1 MFAHRRLLGI
11 AVILPFL
18 VGCGENRSAPRPN
31 SPRSSASPS
40 SATESPV
47 NAKSPVLKVAVMRDG
62 KILVNGEASSLSS
75 LRAAIKK
82 LAEEKGMVL
91 YYREAAQEE
100 PPPVAMVVLQ
110 AVIDSRLPISLC
122 TRPDFSD
129 SVGPDGKAVPR

>member
-47 NAKSPVLKVAVMRDG
+47 NAKSPVLKVAVMQG
-62 KILVNGEASSLSS
+62 Q
-75 LRAAIKK
+75 RALWVGWAGAIKAI
-82 LAEEKGMVL
+82 L
-91 YYREAAQEE
+91 
-100 PPPVAMVVLQ
+100 
-110 AVIDSRLPISLC
+110 I
-122 TRPDFSD
+122 
-129 SVGPDGKAVPR
+129 